1 MKKPVLLFGLVLAA
15 GLGVFV
21 SCKDDKT
28 TTDNKPAETML
39 AGTLTIQA
47 DNTVQPIVEDVLAVF
62 QSVYAN
68 AKITQVNRNEGDIVK
83 ALLNDSAS
91 VAILTRTLTE
101 GEEAHFAKVGIK
113 PRTTLFA
120 TDAIAFVASRA
131 AKDTVLS
138 IDDVYRIMKGEE
150 PSMAKQLVFDSANS
164 STVSYLMAKTGVD
177 KIPLKNVYSLKNTTE
192 VLTFV
197 DKNPNAIGVIGVNWL
212 VQPPV
217 ELEQSIKNVRVLAVN
232 NVKKGA
238 AGKEYYKPSQSN
250 IAAGLYPFTRNVY
263 LLNYQGKQGLG
274 MGFANYVTAPDGQRI
289 ILKSG
294 LVPVNIPPRE
304 IEIVK

>member
-1 MKKPVLLFGLVLAA
+1 MKKIIPILLFVSF
-15 GLGVFV
+15 LGFGIFI
-21 SCKDDKT
+21 SCNDKAT
-28 TTDNKPAETML
+28 SDNQPAQTML

-62 QSVYAN
+62 QSVYAG

-91 VAILTRTLTE
+91 VAVLTRTLTE

-120 TDAIAFVASRA
+120 TDGLAFVASRT

-138 IDDVYRIMKGEE
+138 IDDIYRIMKGEE
-150 PSMAKQLVFDSANS
+150 PSSPKQLVFDSANS

-177 KIPLKNVYSLKNTTE
+177 KIPLKNVYALKNTEE

-197 DKNPNAIGVIGVNWL
+197 SKNPNSIGFIGVNWL
-212 VQPPV
+212 VQTPENMRQLV
-217 ELEQSIKNVRVLAVN
+217 ENIRVLGVN
-232 NVKKGA
+232 NVKGKAGA
-238 AGKEYYKPSQSN
+238 TQYYKPSQSN
-250 IAAGLYPFTRNVY
+250 IAAGLYPFSRTVY
-263 LLNYQGKQGLG
+263 VLNYQGKRALG
-274 MGFANYVTAPDGQRI
+274 TGFANYISAPEGQRI

-294 LVPVNIPPRE
+294 LVPVTMPSRE
-304 IEIVK
+304 IEVK